1 MMSSKYTAECFLLTI
16 LYLLEIRK
24 SLGIGHLTLSLII
37 DVLNTKS
44 QFYFLNIHGESS
56 LPNYLKSDNT

>member
-1 MMSSKYTAECFLLTI
+1 MLLSKYTAECFLLTI

-24 SLGIGHLTLSLII
+24 SLDIGHLTLSLIM
-37 DVLNTKS
+37 DVLNTES
-44 QFYFLNIHGESS
+44 HFYFLNIHGKSS